1 MRVLIILMILIGYSA
16 FGQDNPVNPILE
28 KYRDDERFT
37 RVYISGKML
46 SLMASSADEEDEE
59 DEDSIFEKDDD
70 EDIKKALSSL
80 SGIQILS
87 SEELDRDESR
97 SLFLESEDLLKGKGY
112 EELMVVKERDQEFLF
127 LIKEENNQIDELILL
142 GYETEE
148 CCGESSFFL
157 LTLYGIIDLKSI
169 SDVGDAL
176 DIEGLEKLEKLEE

>member
-1 MRVLIILMILIGYSA
+1 MKRLVFVFFLLATYS
-16 FGQDNPVNPILE
+16 FGQENPMNPILE
-28 KYRDDERFT
+28 KYQDDERFT

-46 SLMASSADEEDEE
+46 TLMAST
-59 DEDSIFEKDDD
+59 IDD
-70 EDIKKALSSL
+70 EDDEDDIFDEDNAEIKKALGSL

-87 SEELDRDESR
+87 SEEMDRDESR
-97 SLFLESEDLLKGKGY
+97 TIFLEAEGMLKGKGY
-112 EELMVVKERDQEFLF
+112 EELMIVKERDQEFLF

-169 SDVGDAL
+169 SEVGDAL
-176 DIEGLEKLEKLEE
+176 DIEGLDKLEKLEE